1 MANGLRH
8 ASSPVHTHSD
18 RYIHTIHF
26 LTKIRLFSVSSSI
39 IISMEKIREL
49 VVTSTQNHW
58 INTVLTSSILSRH
71 YYLVSKVPL
80 TFHYE
85 TEYIFYPLLFYLF
98 FFLFIWTLFWLP
110 LKWNQELYKVF
121 HKVCLLVLQP
131 KLCKKIYTN
140 NIIRLVEQY
149 TSKQKIANIAQKSK

>member
-58 INTVLTSSILSRH
+58 INIVLTSSILSRH

-80 TFHYE
+80 TFHYK
-85 TEYIFYPLLFYLF
+85 TEYIFHPLLFYLF
-98 FFLFIWTLFWLP
+98 FFLFIWTLFGYPWSGI
-110 LKWNQELYKVF
+110 KSYIKFFIKFVYWFCNQNFVKR
-121 HKVCLLVLQP
+121 
-131 KLCKKIYTN
+131 YTL
-140 NIIRLVEQY
+140 ITL
-149 TSKQKIANIAQKSK
+149 